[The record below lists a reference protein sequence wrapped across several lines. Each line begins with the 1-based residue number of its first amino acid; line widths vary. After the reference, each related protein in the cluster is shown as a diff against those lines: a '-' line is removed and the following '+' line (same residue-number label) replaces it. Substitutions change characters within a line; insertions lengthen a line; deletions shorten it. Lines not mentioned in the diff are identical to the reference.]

1 MRLDVH
7 IAAQEVRKQLI
18 RAEHILPL
26 AQATEKECKAAMVVA
41 ERALEANPVL
51 HGGIVPDKK
60 PIGGGFVQTA
70 GRRRAVGDRQREELR
85 HSLRQLAAC
94 AHKGAYSMGRRGQAL
109 TACVGVLKQT
119 YKVLSA
125 VAPEGRDGR
134 PASTP
139 RSPEHGCLS
148 PGTMAT
154 GTSPFDLN
162 ASANGSP
169 TSPPGTSRSG
179 RNSPPN
185 SARMGASGGRSSSPR
200 PGSPRSG
207 RHSPV
212 ADDGPDDLTRA
223 VWMTEMSGLDIRAGA
238 VRSCAAAGN
247 LAKAAQNLIAYTRE
261 QVRFVRS
268 GLLSYK
274 IKVQEAQRLVA
285 ANPSKGKDHLAN
297 GLHWNQNKRG
307 GSPNRSPKSPGRYSP
322 TRGSPT
328 RGSPT
333 GSPRNGSPRAG
344 NGAPAKD
351 LQAKRWPP
359 QYAGKKSH
367 SSV

>member
-1 MRLDVH
+1 
-7 IAAQEVRKQLI
+7 
-18 RAEHILPL
+18 
-26 AQATEKECKAAMVVA
+26 MVVA

-70 GRRRAVGDRQREELR
+70 GGGVRSAIGSERSYAD
-85 HSLRQLAAC
+85 SLRQLAAC

-119 YKVLSA
+119 YKVLSPSRRKA
-125 VAPEGRDGR
+125 AMAADLDTAISRARLPLSGHDGDRHVTIRPECFCEWQSDE
-134 PASTP
+134 PAGHLSIGTQLAAGHLSLGTQLAAEQ
-139 RSPEHGCLS
+139 RSE
-148 PGTMAT
+148 
-154 GTSPFDLN
+154 
-162 ASANGSP
+162 
-169 TSPPGTSRSG
+169 
-179 RNSPPN
+179 
-185 SARMGASGGRSSSPR
+185 GASGGRSSSPR

-285 ANPSKGKDHLAN
+285 ANPSKGKDH
-297 GLHWNQNKRG
+297 
-307 GSPNRSPKSPGRYSP
+307 PGER
-322 TRGSPT
+322 
-328 RGSPT
+328 
-333 GSPRNGSPRAG
+333 
-344 NGAPAKD
+344 PA
-351 LQAKRWPP
+351 LEPE
-359 QYAGKKSH
+359 
-367 SSV
+367 